1 MNLHLQRIDQRL
13 RTQIREQQVESSAL
27 LGRNIQNPFQDTI
40 KAAVGTDTME
50 QLRPVIPLG
59 TKLIGKSSRGARQ
72 VRLGH
77 LREAINGNRQAGL
90 NGQNLPNGIHQKEKD
105 LKIQKG
111 KVGPKETKGHTK
123 DQNKKQTGYTSHL
136 QRLSSTARFQREE
149 SPKRMITTSEA
160 CVFSFSVSPTTSS
173 TASVVVVCDQFAP

>member
-13 RTQIREQQVESSAL
+13 RTQIREQPFESSAL

-40 KAAVGTDTME
+40 KAAVWTDTME
-50 QLRPVIPLG
+50 QLRPVIPRG

-90 NGQNLPNGIHQKEKD
+90 NGLNLPNGIHQKEKD
-105 LKIQKG
+105 FKIQKG
-111 KVGPKETKGHTK
+111 EVGPKERKCHTK
-123 DQNKKQTGYTSHL
+123 DQNMKQTVYCSDCRA
-136 QRLSSTARFQREE
+136 RLAFNEKRFQN
-149 SPKRMITTSEA
+149 
-160 CVFSFSVSPTTSS
+160 
-173 TASVVVVCDQFAP
+173 